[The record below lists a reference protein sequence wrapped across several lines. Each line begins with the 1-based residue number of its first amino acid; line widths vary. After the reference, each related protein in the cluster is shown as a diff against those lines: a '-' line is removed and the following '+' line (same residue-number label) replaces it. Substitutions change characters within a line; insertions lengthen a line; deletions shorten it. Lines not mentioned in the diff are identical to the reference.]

1 MLTNALIRPST
12 EALGTTPEPRESGEM
27 AGSGFVFPIGLLF
40 DFNLVEIST
49 FIPSTQ
55 PSDLHCAPPSPLP
68 PVKPSLGTSKPSFYL
83 RASSAAV
90 CPLPSR
96 QCTCRRP
103 HAAVLGHIFFFGQ
116 RLGLSPS
123 GEVLPRHS
131 AQVLRRR
138 LPLYHLPIFVAGA
151 GSHYP
156 LAQPSAAGVDPPP
169 VGTYLVR
176 GFKVIPGD
184 PERPQAEAI
193 SEEKNTSTESTAKC
207 PLPLFARHS
216 GKWLAAPVPTAG
228 PPAIRSA
235 GGRR

>member
-1 MLTNALIRPST
+1 MPPPALEAKFAAFAGDEAAAADTGLGFPEFLMLTNALIRPST

-103 HAAVLGHIFFFGQ
+103 HAAVLGHIF
-116 RLGLSPS
+116 L
-123 GEVLPRHS
+123 
-131 AQVLRRR
+131 
-138 LPLYHLPIFVAGA
+138 
-151 GSHYP
+151 
-156 LAQPSAAGVDPPP
+156 LA
-169 VGTYLVR
+169 R
-176 GFKVIPGD
+176 G
-184 PERPQAEAI
+184 
-193 SEEKNTSTESTAKC
+193 
-207 PLPLFARHS
+207 
-216 GKWLAAPVPTAG
+216 
-228 PPAIRSA
+228 
-235 GGRR
+235 